1 VRLACLDDLGRL
13 ARDRDLSAAFPD
25 DDCVGGLAVRMV
37 EYTDDHIAEMP
48 VVDRPHNWNTVPID
62 TG

>member
-1 VRLACLDDLGRL
+1 
-13 ARDRDLSAAFPD
+13 
-25 DDCVGGLAVRMV
+25 MV

-48 VVDRPHNWNTVPID
+48 VVDRPYSWNTVPID